1 MGREPVSLRVKL
13 LLGYMI
19 FIAALVLLGGWSA
32 WHIRAMG
39 KVSQRILADNYESV
53 IAAQDMKE
61 SLERQDSAALFALLG
76 EHQRASTQLQEHRQ
90 RFDAA
95 FVRAAHNI
103 TEPGEPEV
111 IEAIRR
117 ARDTYYTLF
126 DAFLSEVGGLSGDA
140 GSDVAS
146 SAVLARR
153 NSAYFTRLAPAFDR
167 LRAYCDSLL
176 HLNQGAMLAKAEAAA
191 GVVQRWFLMTLTVA
205 GALVV
210 AGLGLAIS
218 LAGKMVRPVHALTAT
233 TARIASGDLDA
244 QAEVLS
250 HDEIG
255 LLATEFNR
263 MAEHI
268 RQLRRSDLG
277 KLLVAQQTTE
287 AIIASLYDPVL
298 VTDAHGGVTKL
309 NPAAEEIFGPEAQN
323 MGKPVAD
330 IARDSQIAMAV
341 SEALHSQRPVAG
353 EGSAA
358 VLPRALDGS
367 ERAFRLRT
375 TPMRDEEG
383 RLRGA
388 VTLFEDI
395 TRLREIDR
403 LKSEFIATASHELR
417 TPLTSVQMGIHLL
430 LENTAGML
438 TDAQRDILSMCREDC
453 ARLEKL
459 MRDLLD
465 LSKIEAGEAAPHL
478 VPISATTLVQAAAA
492 AMQSHVEGHERT
504 LRLDVPAGLPYVL
517 ADRLHI
523 ERVLSNL
530 MSNAVRHTNPGD
542 ALVVAATSHAGY
554 VAISVTDT
562 GSGIPPEY
570 LPRLFEKFV
579 QVPNAPSGGAGLGL
593 AISKH
598 IVEAHGG
605 QSSVHSEV
613 GRGTTFTFTLPVAD
627 GTRVPATTGQPD
639 EGTQG

>member
-1 MGREPVSLRVKL
+1 MSLRAKL
-13 LLGYMI
+13 LLGYLV

-76 EHQRASTQLQEHRQ
+76 EHERASTQLHEHRQ

-95 FVRAAHNI
+95 FVRAANNI

-111 IEAIRR
+111 IEAIRHER
-117 ARDTYYTLF
+117 EAYYALF
-126 DAFLSEVGGLSGDA
+126 DAFLIEIGRLSGDTDV
-140 GSDVAS
+140 DVATP
-146 SAVLARR
+146 AAIARR

-167 LRAYCDSLL
+167 LRAHCDSLL

-191 GVVQRWFLMTLTVA
+191 GVAQRWFLMTLAIA

-210 AGLGLAIS
+210 AGLGLAMFFASMI
-218 LAGKMVRPVHALTAT
+218 VRPVHALTAT
-233 TARIASGDLDA
+233 TARIASGDFDA
-244 QAEVLS
+244 QAEVLA

-255 LLATEFNR
+255 LLAIEFNR

-287 AIIASLYDPVL
+287 AIIDSLYDPVL
-298 VTDAHGGVTKL
+298 VTDAYGGVTKL
-309 NPAAEEIFGPEAQN
+309 NPAAEEIFRPEEQN
-323 MGKPVAD
+323 MGKPVAE
-330 IARDSQIAMAV
+330 IARDSQIAMAIA
-341 SEALHSQRPVAG
+341 ETLRSQRPVAG
-353 EGSAA
+353 EGSTA
-358 VLPRALDGS
+358 VLPRAPDGS

-383 RLRGA
+383 RLLGA
-388 VTLFEDI
+388 VTLLEDI
-395 TRLREIDR
+395 TRFREIDR

-430 LENTAGML
+430 LESAVGTL
-438 TDAQRDILSMCREDC
+438 TDAQREVLSICREDC
-453 ARLEKL
+453 ERLEKL

-465 LSKIEAGEAAPHL
+465 LSKIEVGEAAPNL
-478 VPISATTLVQAAAA
+478 VPISATTLVQAAVAA
-492 AMQSHVEGHERT
+492 VQPHVEGRERT
-504 LRLDVPAGLPYVL
+504 LRVDVPAGLPSVL

-530 MSNAVRHTNPGD
+530 MSNAVRHTKRGD
-542 ALVVAATSHAGY
+542 EIVVTATLHDGY
-554 VAISVTDT
+554 VAISVADT

-570 LPRLFEKFV
+570 LPRIFEKFV

-598 IVEAHGG
+598 LVEAHGG
-605 QSSVHSEV
+605 RISVRSEV
-613 GRGTTFTFTLPVAD
+613 GCGTTFTFTLPVV
-627 GTRVPATTGQPD
+627 GATPRPD
-639 EGTQG
+639 RASHTEKV